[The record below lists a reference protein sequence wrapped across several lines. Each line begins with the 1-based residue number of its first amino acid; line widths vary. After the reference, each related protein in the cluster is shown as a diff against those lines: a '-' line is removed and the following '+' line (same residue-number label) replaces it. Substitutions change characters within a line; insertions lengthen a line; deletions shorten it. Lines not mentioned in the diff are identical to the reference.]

1 MLVKVLDE
9 NRVKILME
17 DQDIALYDLPFEK
30 LNYDDPFSRAFIYE
44 LIQKTY
50 DQTGVDFQDSRVMIE
65 VVPGVSR
72 TYYIL
77 LTRMEQGG
85 REKIEFDKA
94 DRTDTEMYI
103 FKVERGADVLKLFRS
118 MRAYRPEKS
127 ELYFYKN
134 RYYVALAFPPHVT
147 SQSEFARFLAR
158 LEEYGGRCR
167 YHYMNEAVLKEW
179 GELLLAPDAFGTL
192 TNR

>member
-17 DQDIALYDLPFEK
+17 DQDIDFYDLPFEK

-50 DQTGVDFQDSRVMIE
+50 DQTGVNFQDCRVMIE

-77 LTRMEQGG
+77 LTKIERDG

-103 FKVERGADVLKLFRS
+103 FKVDRGADVLKFFRA
-118 MRAYRPEKS
+118 MRRYQPEKS
-127 ELYFYKN
+127 DLYFYKN
-134 RYYVALAFPPHVT
+134 SYYIALSFSPHVT
-147 SQSEFARFLAR
+147 VEPDFARFLFQ

-167 YHYMNEAVLKEW
+167 YHYMNESILKEW
-179 GELLLAPDAFGTL
+179 GERLLGPDAFGIL
-192 TNR
+192 TC

>member
-50 DQTGVDFQDSRVMIE
+50 DQTGVNFQDCRVMIE

-77 LTRMEQGG
+77 LTRMERDG

-103 FKVERGADVLKLFRS
+103 FKVEHGADVLRLFRG
-118 MRAYRPEKS
+118 MRRYRPEKS
-127 ELYFYKN
+127 ELYVYKN
-134 RYYVALAFPPHVT
+134 RYYLALAFPPHVT
-147 SQSEFARFLAR
+147 AEPEFARFLFR
-158 LEEYGGRCR
+158 LEEYGSRCR
-167 YHYMNEAVLKEW
+167 YHYTNEAVLKEW
-179 GELLLAPDAFGTL
+179 GELLLGPDAFGTL
-192 TNR
+192 TES